1 MHEDELEKL
10 LRDTLQQEVS
20 KERHYLDGLEKKI
33 VGELTGQLPKRGWL
47 QTLTQL
53 FAQMQRSRRRQLAII
68 GITAVIFLFLGIFV
82 SERLPLFRGLF
93 SVYDKQHKATIATN
107 SNGGQLLFVMPA
119 PGAQTVAV
127 VGSFNNWKPILLTDE
142 DKDGIWL
149 TNLSLPPGRY
159 EYAFVVDGRWWGQ
172 DPLADEYVR
181 SFGGYNSVRYV
192 GYTGDK
198 I

>member
-1 MHEDELEKL
+1 MHEDKLEKL

-20 KERHYLDGLEKKI
+20 KERHYLDGLEKEI
-33 VGELTGQLPKRGWL
+33 VAELTGQLPKRGWL
-47 QTLTQL
+47 QTLTRL
-53 FAQMQRSRRRQLAII
+53 FAQMQRSRRRQLAVI

-82 SERLPLFRGLF
+82 SERVPLVRGLF
-93 SVYDKQHKATIATN
+93 SVYDKQQKATIATN
-107 SNGGQLLFVMPA
+107 SDEGQLLFVMPA

-149 TNLSLPPGRY
+149 TNLPLPPGRY

>member
-1 MHEDELEKL
+1 MHKDDLEKL
-10 LRDTLQQEVS
+10 LGDTLQQEVS
-20 KERHYLDGLEKKI
+20 EERHYLDGLEKKI
-33 VGELTGQLPKRGWL
+33 VAELTGRLPRKGWL
-47 QTLTQL
+47 HTLTRL
-53 FAQMQRSRRRQLAII
+53 FAQMQRSHRRQLAVI

-93 SVYDKQHKATIATN
+93 SAYDEQHTTTITAN
-107 SNGGQLLFVMPA
+107 SDEGQLLFVMPA

-142 DKDGIWL
+142 DEDGIWL
-149 TNLSLPPGRY
+149 TNLSLTPGRY

-192 GYTGDK
+192 GHTGDN